1 MSKPKELER
10 YEISADEVNGLVKI
24 VSGEDFVTL
33 YKLVVKKPDT
43 ATSALLNEVRSQLIT
58 QVNFAGSD
66 ILNPR
71 TMDALKIKFKEKA
84 DELLSGHLPNIRA
97 DDKAFLRDV
106 MVENVISIPTGSTL
120 KEAAQEFSR
129 YGFRAL
135 PVVDDE
141 NRLFGVIPYRDVMNL
156 THHFIE

>member
-1 MSKPKELER
+1 MYIYVVDENEHLLGVIDLKEL
-10 YEISADEVNGLVKI
+10 L
-24 VSGEDFVTL
+24 
-33 YKLVVKKPDT
+33 
-43 ATSALLNEVRSQLIT
+43 Q
-58 QVNFAGSD
+58 
-66 ILNPR
+66 
-71 TMDALKIKFKEKA
+71 
-84 DELLSGHLPNIRA
+84 A

-106 MVENVISIPTGSTL
+106 MLENVISIPTGSTL
-120 KEAAQEFSR
+120 KDAAQEFSR

>member
-1 MSKPKELER
+1 MNAESARKVQAIINRQEEKVIHYTTQKILKFPPETTVEYVQNDYPRHARDKDVIMYIYVVDEDEHLLGVVDLKEL
-10 YEISADEVNGLVKI
+10 L
-24 VSGEDFVTL
+24 
-33 YKLVVKKPDT
+33 
-43 ATSALLNEVRSQLIT
+43 Q
-58 QVNFAGSD
+58 
-66 ILNPR
+66 
-71 TMDALKIKFKEKA
+71 
-84 DELLSGHLPNIRA
+84 A

-106 MVENVISIPTGSTL
+106 MLENVISIPTGSTL
-120 KEAAQEFSR
+120 KDAAQEFSR